1 MTTLIL
7 NVDRDNDFGEKA
19 HIKTPVLGYSQCY
32 NAAVKL
38 ISIDPEDSDS
48 NALFGAL
55 KHYEMLQSKGEDV
68 DIALV
73 TGDDDVGPK
82 SDEII
87 ASQLDIIMQPGKY
100 KDVILISD
108 GAEDDYII
116 PLILSRAPIRYIKH
130 IIVRHNQ
137 NIESMNYYI
146 VRAMQDKK
154 LVRKIA
160 MPIGL
165 ILLTYGIAA
174 LGFAIAF
181 TITGSTNSNSSFYAF
196 ILVIVVIGAYFTE
209 KGFQLKD
216 NMILLSDKLREYSE
230 QARIMFISTIIS
242 LGIFFVGI
250 ASTYTILS
258 STGNLLNNILIFL
271 QQFSIWIYASIGSRG
286 IFKLVDIYVA
296 GSVKTDSIY
305 YAIAFSVSA
314 EILLYGIIGYIRYSL
329 KFSNFNYSIFSVGL
343 ILTGVAIALIT
354 AGIKRRKSI
363 VETGIATEEES
374 A

>member
-1 MTTLIL
+1 
-7 NVDRDNDFGEKA
+7 
-19 HIKTPVLGYSQCY
+19 
-32 NAAVKL
+32 
-38 ISIDPEDSDS
+38 
-48 NALFGAL
+48 
-55 KHYEMLQSKGEDV
+55 
-68 DIALV
+68 
-73 TGDDDVGPK
+73 
-82 SDEII
+82 
-87 ASQLDIIMQPGKY
+87 
-100 KDVILISD
+100 
-108 GAEDDYII
+108 
-116 PLILSRAPIRYIKH
+116 
-130 IIVRHNQ
+130 
-137 NIESMNYYI
+137 
-146 VRAMQDKK
+146 
-154 LVRKIA
+154 

>member
-19 HIKTPVLGYSQCY
+19 RIKGPILGYSQCY

-38 ISIDPEDSDS
+38 IATDPEDSDS

-87 ASQLDIIMQPGKY
+87 GSQLEMIMQPGKY

-108 GAEDDYII
+108 GAEDDYIL

-137 NIESMNYYI
+137 NIESMYYYI

-165 ILLTYGIAA
+165 ILLTYGLAA

-181 TITGSTNSNSSFYAF
+181 AIYGSTNSNSSFYAF

-209 KGFQLKD
+209 KGFLLKD
-216 NMILLSDKLREYSE
+216 NMILLSHKLREYSE

-286 IFKLVDIYVA
+286 LFKVVDIYVA
-296 GSVKTDSIY
+296 GSEKMDSIY
-305 YAIAFSVSA
+305 YAIAFSISA
-314 EILLYGIIGYIRYSL
+314 ELLLYGIIGYIRYSL
-329 KFSNFNYSIFSVGL
+329 KFSNFNYSILSIGL
-343 ILTGVAIALIT
+343 ILSGLAIALIT
-354 AGIKRRKSI
+354 AGIRRRKS
-363 VETGIATEEES
+363 VPETGIATEEES